1 MQHFDV
7 KGKHPSSYAI
17 ELQKALR
24 RSLPSEYQRDFEAA
38 QHGFLVA
45 PDYKQIME
53 EAGNKMSITSAAS
66 VVWCQKKI

>member
-7 KGKHPSSYAI
+7 KGKLPSSYAI

-24 RSLPSEYQRDFEAA
+24 RNLPSEYQRDFEAA
-38 QHGFLVA
+38 QHSFLDA

-53 EAGNKMSITSAAS
+53 EAGNKMSITSAVS